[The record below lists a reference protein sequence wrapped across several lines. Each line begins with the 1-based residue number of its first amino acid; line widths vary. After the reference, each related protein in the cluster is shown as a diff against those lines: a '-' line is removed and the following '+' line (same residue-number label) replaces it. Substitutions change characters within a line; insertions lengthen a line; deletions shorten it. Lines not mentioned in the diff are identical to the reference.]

1 MLTEKQIQEICIAE
15 VSKLN
20 LKGGCQD
27 FVRALRSGH
36 DIIAAGKLEEAITLS
51 IARCINAVL
60 KQYK

>member
-1 MLTEKQIQEICIAE
+1 MLTEKQIQEICIAD

-27 FVRALRSGH
+27 FVRALRSGN
-36 DIIAAGKLEEAITLS
+36 DIMAANKLEEAITLS

>member
-27 FVRALRSGH
+27 FVRALRSGN
-36 DIIAAGKLEEAITLS
+36 DIMAADKLEVAITLS
-51 IARCINAVL
+51 IVRCINSVF
-60 KQYK
+60 KQHK